1 MALSRRLH
9 SVLLILGGAL
19 IFASSIGRVEVWEG
33 EVVVPPNDFIDWSLS
48 PFLGS
53 RINVVA
59 EVEMESNNTGD
70 AVLLIIVMDEGEFSK
85 YAGEELDPLLLP
97 PLQRIVVEADR
108 STTLRHLVLSRSG
121 RHVVLSNKQ
130 GVSHMNQ
137 EKPTQVHIFVTDPYG
152 FLLYIGVPLLIFGLA
167 IIIRRRTASADEA

>member
-1 MALSRRLH
+1 MALSGRLH

-33 EVVVPPNDFIDWSLS
+33 DVVVPPNDFIEWSLS
-48 PFLGS
+48 PSLGS

-59 EVEMESNNTGD
+59 EVEMDANNTGD
-70 AVLLIIVMDEGEFSK
+70 AVLLILVMDEGEFSK
-85 YAGEELDPLLLP
+85 YAGGELDPLSLL

-130 GVSHMNQ
+130 GVSQMDQ
-137 EKPTQVHIFVTDPYG
+137 EKPAQVHIFVTDPYG
-152 FLLYIGVPLLIFGLA
+152 FLLYMGVPMLIYGLA
-167 IIIRRRTASADEA
+167 ITIRRRTASAEGA